1 MARLTRFLLYAIIIS
16 VIAIIPL
23 ISLYGEW
30 LWFLSLGFDSVFLT
44 ILYTKLFLGIALGIV
59 FFIIISLNIRILKK
73 FLPKKEKKVPWIPI
87 ILAVSFFVG
96 STFSNGWETVLK
108 FSNATYFG
116 VTDPV
121 FANDVSFY
129 AFTLPFY
136 SYILTFF
143 TVVIAFGLLFTFLG
157 YALHSIRKEKL
168 EADETGELSH
178 AMKVDWFPKGKGMS
192 HLYFWFGMLFL
203 ALAAW
208 FFLARFGILFSERGV
223 VAGAAFTDMAVQL
236 PFLAVM
242 TIFSVIVAAIFFLSI
257 KTYNKRLP
265 KIGLI
270 ILVVIF
276 ILGTATGAVVQQLV
290 VKPDEFNKEKAY
302 IERSIGFTLNAFNLK
317 DVDEKPLALSTDLTR
332 EDINNNK
339 GTIENI
345 RILDWR
351 PLLSTNNQLQ
361 VFRTYYDFQ
370 DVDIDRYFVNGEYK
384 QAMISPREM
393 NIDNL
398 APQARTWVNRHLVYT
413 HGYGITMSPVE
424 RVSKE
429 GLPTYFIK
437 DIPPQSDFFVIERPE
452 IYFGQQTVEFIVVNT
467 KTEEL
472 DYPKGEAN
480 VYTTYAGRAGIKL
493 TGINRFVYAIMFGSP
508 ELLVSESITLDSK
521 ILFNREI
528 ENRIRA
534 IAPFLKYDSDPY
546 IVVSDGR
553 LFWLYDA
560 YTTTDKYPYSRSVGT
575 RGGSIN
581 YIRNSVKVLIDAYN
595 GDVTFYV
602 IDKEDPLINTY
613 RKMFPGA
620 FKDFS
625 EMTDDLKR
633 HIRYPEDLFR
643 IQAAVYS
650 VYHMKNPRVFYNN
663 EDMWAIPQ
671 EIYRGTKQDITPYYV
686 IMKLPEKER
695 EEFLLMTP
703 FTPIGKDNMIGW
715 MAASSDEP
723 SYGKI
728 TVFTFSKQE
737 LTFGPLQIEARIN
750 QDTTI
755 SQQLTLWDQAGSEV
769 VRGNLLAIPIENSIL
784 YVEPLYLQASEG
796 AIPELKRVIIAFGD
810 RVTMQNTLGEA
821 LDVLFGEA
829 AKELVEKPA
838 EKTTEQLIKE
848 ANELY
853 IKAQDALKQGNLTKY
868 ADYINQVGRILA
880 QLQA

>member
-796 AIPELKRVIIAFGD
+796 AVPELKRVIIAFGD

>member
-30 LWFLSLGFDSVFLT
+30 LWFSSVGFGSVFLT
-44 ILYTKLFLGIALGIV
+44 MLYTKLGLGITLGVV
-59 FFIIISLNIRILKK
+59 FFAVLYLNMHFVNRS
-73 FLPKKEKKVPWIPI
+73 LPKKGKKLPWLPV
-87 ILAVSFFVG
+87 ILVLSFFIA
-96 STFSNGWETVLK
+96 TIFSNGWETALM
-108 FSNATYFG
+108 FLNGTEFRT
-116 VTDPV
+116 TDPV
-121 FANDVSFY
+121 FSNDVKFY
-129 AFTLPFY
+129 VFELPFY
-136 SYILTFF
+136 SFMLAFITVLTVF
-143 TVVIAFGLLFTFLG
+143 ALLSIFLG
-157 YALHSIRKEKL
+157 HVLYSVRREKL
-168 EADETGELSH
+168 ETDEEGQFMR
-178 AMKVDWFPKGKGMS
+178 AVKVDWFPKGKGLS
-192 HLYFWFGMLFL
+192 QLYFWFGLLFL
-203 ALAAW
+203 AFVAW
-208 FFLARFGILFSERGV
+208 FFLARFNILFSESGA
-223 VAGAAFTDMAVQL
+223 VAGAGFTDLTVQL
-236 PFLAVM
+236 PFLTVMSILSAIIAV
-242 TIFSVIVAAIFFLSI
+242 IFFLNMKVLKRRLLKMSI
-257 KTYNKRLP
+257 IAFIAAL
-265 KIGLI
+265 
-270 ILVVIF
+270 
-276 ILGTATGAVVQQLV
+276 ILGNALGIVVQQFV

-317 DVDEKPLALSTDLTR
+317 DVDEKPLALSTDLSR
-332 EDINNNK
+332 DDISNNK

-351 PLLSTNNQLQ
+351 PLLRTNNQLQ

-370 DVDIDRYFVNGEYK
+370 DVDIDRYFVDGEYK
-384 QAMISPREM
+384 QVMISPREM
-393 NIDNL
+393 NINNL

-413 HGYGITMSPVE
+413 HGYGVTMSPVE
-424 RVSKE
+424 RISKE

-472 DYPKGEAN
+472 DYPKGETN
-480 VYTTYAGRAGIKL
+480 IYTTYAGRAGIKL

-508 ELLVSESITLDSK
+508 ELLVSESITPDSK
-521 ILFNREI
+521 ILFNRKI
-528 ENRIRA
+528 EDRIRA

-560 YTTTDKYPYSRSVGT
+560 YTTTDKYPYSQPVST
-575 RGGSIN
+575 TGGDIN

-613 RKMFPGA
+613 RKIFPGA

-625 EMTDDLKR
+625 EMNDDLKR

-643 IQAAVYS
+643 MQAAVYS
-650 VYHMKNPRVFYNN
+650 LYHMKNPRVFYNS
-663 EDMWAIPQ
+663 EDTWAIPQ
-671 EIYRGTKQDITPYYV
+671 EIYRGTKQDVTPYYV

-703 FTPIGKDNMIGW
+703 FTPLGKDNMIGW

-796 AIPELKRVIIAFGD
+796 AVPELKRVIVVFGD
-810 RVTMQNTLGEA
+810 RLTMQETLEQA

-829 AKELVEKPA
+829 AEELVEKPA
-838 EKTTEQLIKE
+838 GKTTEQLIKE

-868 ADYINQVGRILA
+868 ADYIDQVGRILA